1 MGRRPALTYDTI
13 YWLIMG
19 ASFVLTG
26 VAGIWAMYKT
36 GKLGLSFLI
45 GSFFNIVIL
54 VGACIWWA
62 RVFAAPE
69 QQFSLMFGI
78 FGFGIALVNNEV
90 LLFFA
95 QWMMK
100 RRNEA
105 PQTP

>member
-69 QQFSLMFGI
+69 AAI
-78 FGFGIALVNNEV
+78 FIDVRHFRLWDCLGE
-90 LLFFA
+90 
-95 QWMMK
+95 
-100 RRNEA
+100 
-105 PQTP
+105 